1 MTGFVKY
8 DISVRSL
15 FSLSVAFLTGLAAVL
30 FLTASVHAQVNG
42 APASVTSPGFGG
54 NAINAPR
61 SSVTSV
67 GPQGYATPFR
77 GPIFA
82 GNGDGFHHGHGDGNN
97 SHGNGNNGH
106 GNGDGRRGHHQDSG
120 AVGPVWYAY
129 PVPYAIDSAAPED
142 QSQDDAAEND
152 ADYQGGPT
160 VFDRR
165 GSGERSYVPPAKD
178 PAPAHAAQRS
188 QEEAPAVDPD
198 PPLPPTLLVFKD
210 GRTVEVANYAIL
222 GPTLFDLT
230 PGHRRK
236 IAVMDLDLEATRRQN
251 DERGVTFQLPQS
263 GQAN

>member
-1 MTGFVKY
+1 MRPS
-8 DISVRSL
+8 ISAP
-15 FSLSVAFLTGLAAVL
+15 VAFVGSFAVAL
-30 FLTASVHAQVNG
+30 FLALPALGQING
-42 APASVTSPGFGG
+42 TPASVTSPGFGG
-54 NAINAPR
+54 NAVNGPR

-67 GPQGYATPFR
+67 GPQGYAPPFQPPLTSTTA
-77 GPIFA
+77 GNGVHHGHGNGNGNSD
-82 GNGDGFHHGHGDGNN
+82 GNGDGHHHHRQN
-97 SHGNGNNGH
+97 SDN
-106 GNGDGRRGHHQDSG
+106 
-120 AVGPVWYAY
+120 VGPVWYAV
-129 PVPYAIDSAAPED
+129 PVPYAVEGAPADD
-142 QSQDDAAEND
+142 QQEATDDE

-165 GSGERSYVPPAKD
+165 GGGERSYVPPVKEL
-178 PAPAHAAQRS
+178 APAHAAQRPQ

-222 GPTLFDLT
+222 GPTVFDLT

-236 IAVMDLDLEATRRQN
+236 IAVMDLDLEATRKQN